1 MWPLMQTPNRAS
13 LSIIGLYNWDD
24 DIFENMSY
32 PSGFT
37 TTDKELTIDNIL
49 AECGELE
56 IMYPDWEFMHKAIE
70 YWSLKELP
78 TWQHIYDMGQLEYN
92 PIENYDRHEQEVEQ
106 EAGTDGRQR
115 LTQSS
120 SEGKGLNQTNNVN
133 KVAGINTDNMSDQ
146 SSTAGNNVTDT
157 KGSGTLQEVDAGSS
171 SQNRNRSSHIH
182 GNIGVT
188 TVAQMMEGELA
199 TYPKINIINYIVQ
212 AFKERFCL
220 MVY

>member
-78 TWQHIYDMGQLEYN
+78 TWQHIYDMGKLEYN
-92 PIENYDRHEQEVEQ
+92 PIENYDRHEQEVEYQ
-106 EAGTDGRQR
+106 RQ
-115 LTQSS
+115 
-120 SEGKGLNQTNNVN
+120 
-133 KVAGINTDNMSDQ
+133 
-146 SSTAGNNVTDT
+146 
-157 KGSGTLQEVDAGSS
+157 
-171 SQNRNRSSHIH
+171 
-182 GNIGVT
+182 
-188 TVAQMMEGELA
+188 
-199 TYPKINIINYIVQ
+199 
-212 AFKERFCL
+212 
-220 MVY
+220 